1 MSSKPDSLSSKTD
14 PLAFWQQRRNRIHS
28 RKGGWRI
35 GEAVYN
41 HGYSML
47 DELVGE
53 VSYFQL
59 MMLNVTDE
67 LPAPVLARWLEA
79 AFICLSWPDSR
90 IWCNQIGALAGDSR
104 TSPVAATT
112 AGVLASDSRLYGP
125 GVLGNCMGFIQS
137 ALREVSLGAR
147 IETLVKRKLQQGK
160 GVPGYA
166 RPIAKGDERVIAMQ
180 RVGNDLGFEVGEHQ
194 RLALSISGYLTEHH
208 QESINFGGYMAAF
221 LADQGLDVRNVSRIS
236 ACWVAAGVQACY
248 AEAADNPAGS
258 YLPLRCDDVVY
269 RGQPDRE
276 LPL

>member
-1 MSSKPDSLSSKTD
+1 MSSTTD
-14 PLAFWQQRRNRIHS
+14 PLAFWQHRRNSIYS

-41 HGYSML
+41 HGYSMME
-47 DELVGE
+47 ELVGE

-59 MMLNVTDE
+59 MMLNVTGK
-67 LPAPVLARWLEA
+67 LPERALAEWLEA

-104 TSPVAATT
+104 ASPVAATT
-112 AGVLASDSRLYGP
+112 AGILASDSRLYGP
-125 GVLGNCMGFIQS
+125 GVLSNCMGFIQA
-137 ALREVSLGAR
+137 ALLEVSAGTSIGSIVER
-147 IETLVKRKLQQGK
+147 TLQRGK

-166 RPIAKGDERVIAMQ
+166 RPIAKGDERVTAMQ
-180 RVGNDLGFEVGEHQ
+180 RVGNKLEFEVGEYQH
-194 RLALSISGYLTEHH
+194 LALSISDYLSEHH

-221 LADQGLDVRNVSRIS
+221 LADQGLDIRSVYRIS

-258 YLPLRCDDVVY
+258 YLPLRCDDVIY
-269 RGQPDRE
+269 CGRADRE
-276 LPL
+276 LLL